1 MAKASFFLK
10 EPTSKSDTLVFLYFN
25 FGSRRLK
32 YSTGEKINPK
42 FWNFE
47 NQRAKETKQ
56 FKEYPEFNARLNDCA
71 EKVRSAYRKI
81 LNDGESVTLFNLRK
95 ELDSTFKKQEKEKKP
110 DLLGFIEKFIK
121 ETTGIRSDN
130 TIKAYQNALN
140 HLKNYC
146 RDKNCKI
153 DFDTIDMAFYNSYT
167 KYLIE
172 DQDLAQNTVGNKI
185 KNLKVFMGE
194 AYERGLHKNLEF
206 RSRKFK
212 KATEETDKIYLNSLE
227 LEMIYKHDFSKDKK
241 LERVRDLFIIGCYTG
256 LRFSDFIQLS
266 KGNIMDDNKVKVRTQ
281 KTKDTVIIP
290 LHPFVREILEKYE
303 WNMPDPITN
312 QKMNKYLK
320 EIGENAKIKG
330 KIQVTITKGGEL
342 KKNIFNKAKLISTH
356 TARRSFASNCYLAG
370 IPAITIMK
378 ITGHKTESSF
388 LRYIRISQEENANK
402 LLDHPFFK

>member
-10 EPTSKSDTLVFLYFN
+10 EPTSKTDTLVFLYFH
-25 FGSRRLK
+25 FGNRRMK

-42 FWNFE
+42 FWNSE
-47 NQRAKETKQ
+47 NQRAKETRL

-81 LNDGESVTLFNLRK
+81 LNDGESVTLSNLRK
-95 ELDSTFKKQEKEKKP
+95 ELDTTYKKQEKQQKL
-110 DLLGFIEKFIK
+110 DLLGFIEMFIK
-121 ETTGIRSDN
+121 ETTGIRSSG

-140 HLKNYC
+140 LLKNYC
-146 RDKNCKI
+146 RDKNCRI
-153 DFDTIDMAFYNSYT
+153 DFDSIDMSFYNSYT

-172 DQDLAQNTVGNKI
+172 DLDLAQNTVGNKI

-194 AYERGLHKNLEF
+194 SYERGLHKNLEF

-212 KATEETDKIYLNSLE
+212 KTTEETDKIYLNLQE
-227 LEMIYKHDFSKDKK
+227 LETIYKHDLTENKK
-241 LERVRDLFIIGCYTG
+241 LERVRDLFIIGCFTG
-256 LRFSDFIQLS
+256 LRFSDFIHLS
-266 KGNIMDDNKVKVRTQ
+266 KENIIDDNKVKIRTQ

-290 LHPFVREILEKYE
+290 LHPYVREILEKYE
-303 WNMPDPITN
+303 WNIPSPISN

-320 EIGENAKIKG
+320 DIGEDAKIKG
-330 KIQVTITKGGEL
+330 KIQVRITKGGEL
-342 KKNIFNKAKLISTH
+342 KKNAYDKFKLISTH
-356 TARRSFASNCYLAG
+356 TARRSFASNLYLAG
-370 IPAITIMK
+370 VPAITIMK

-402 LLDHPFFK
+402 LLNHPFFN

>member
-10 EPTSKSDTLVFLYFN
+10 EPTSKTETLVFLYFN
-25 FGSRRLK
+25 FGSRRMK

-42 FWNFE
+42 FWNSE
-47 NQRAKETKQ
+47 NQRAKETRL
-56 FKEYPEFNARLNDCA
+56 FKEYPEFNARINDCA
-71 EKVRSAYRKI
+71 EKARSAYRKI
-81 LNDGESVTLFNLRK
+81 LNDGESVTLSNLRK
-95 ELDSTFKKQEKEKKP
+95 ELDSTYKKQEKAQKL
-110 DLLGFIEKFIK
+110 DLLGFIERFIK
-121 ETTGIRSDN
+121 ETTGIRSAD
-130 TIKAYQNALN
+130 TTKAYQNTLN

-153 DFDTIDMAFYNSYT
+153 DFDSIDMEFYNSYT

-172 DQDLAQNTVGNKI
+172 DLDLAQNTVGNKI

-194 AYERGLHKNLEF
+194 AYERGLHKNMEF

-212 KATEETDKIYLNSLE
+212 KTTEETDKIYLNMQE
-227 LEMIYKHDFSKDKK
+227 LEMIYKHDLSENKK
-241 LERVRDLFIIGCYTG
+241 LERVRDLFIIGCFTG
-256 LRFSDFIQLS
+256 LRFSDFIQLG
-266 KGNIMDDNKVKVRTQ
+266 KENIIDDNKVKIRTQ

-290 LHPFVREILEKYE
+290 LHPYVREILEKYKWDIPE
-303 WNMPDPITN
+303 PISN

-320 EIGENAKIKG
+320 EIGEGAKIKG

-342 KKNIFNKAKLISTH
+342 KKDTHNKFKLISTH
-356 TARRSFASNCYLAG
+356 TARRSFASNCHLAG

>member
-10 EPTSKSDTLVFLYFN
+10 EPTSKTETLVFLYFN
-25 FGSRRLK
+25 FGNRRMK

-42 FWNFE
+42 FWNHQ
-47 NQRAKETKQ
+47 NQRAKETKL
-56 FKEYPEFNARLNDCA
+56 FKEFPEFNARLNDCA
-71 EKVRSAYRKI
+71 EKARSAYRKI
-81 LNDGESVTLFNLRK
+81 MNDGESVTLSNLRK
-95 ELDSTFKKQEKEKKP
+95 ELDSTYKKQEKSQKL
-110 DLLGFIEKFIK
+110 DLIEFIEMFIK

-130 TIKAYQNALN
+130 TTKAYQNAFN

-153 DFDTIDMAFYNSYT
+153 DFDTINMSFYNSYT

-172 DQDLAQNTVGNKI
+172 DLDLAQNTVGNKI

-212 KATEETDKIYLNSLE
+212 KTTEDTDKIYLNMNELE
-227 LEMIYKHDFSKDKK
+227 LMYKHDLSANKK
-241 LERVRDLFIIGCYTG
+241 YERVRDLFIIGCFTG
-256 LRFSDFIQLS
+256 LRFSDFIQLN
-266 KGNIMDDNKVKVRTQ
+266 KGNIMDDNKVKIRTQ
-281 KTKDTVIIP
+281 KTRDTVIIP
-290 LHPFVREILEKYE
+290 LHPYVREILLKYE
-303 WNMPDPITN
+303 WNIPNPISN
-312 QKMNKYLK
+312 QKMNEYLK
-320 EIGENAKIKG
+320 EIGEDAKIKG

-342 KKNIFNKAKLISTH
+342 KKIAKDKSKLISTH

-402 LLDHPFFK
+402 LLDHPFFN

>member
-10 EPTSKSDTLVFLYFN
+10 EPTSKTDTLVFLYFN
-25 FGSRRLK
+25 FGNRRMK

-42 FWNFE
+42 FWNYE
-47 NQRAKETKQ
+47 NQRAKETRL

-71 EKVRSAYRKI
+71 EKARSAYRKI
-81 LNDGESVTLFNLRK
+81 LNDGESVTLSNLRK
-95 ELDSTFKKQEKEKKP
+95 ELDSTYKKQEKAQKL

-130 TIKAYQNALN
+130 TTKAYQNALN

-153 DFDTIDMAFYNSYT
+153 DFDTIDMSFYNSYT

-172 DQDLAQNTVGNKI
+172 DLDLAQNTVGNKI

-212 KATEETDKIYLNSLE
+212 KATEETDKIYLNVQE
-227 LEMIYKHDFSKDKK
+227 LEMIYKHDLSENKK
-241 LERVRDLFIIGCYTG
+241 LERVRDLFIIGCFTG

-266 KGNIMDDNKVKVRTQ
+266 KENIIEDNKVKIRTQ

-290 LHPFVREILEKYE
+290 LHPYVREILEKYE
-303 WNMPDPITN
+303 WNIPEPITN

-320 EIGENAKIKG
+320 EIGEDAKIKG
-330 KIQVTITKGGEL
+330 KIQVSITKGGEL
-342 KKNIFNKAKLISTH
+342 KKNVHDKFKLISTH

-402 LLDHPFFK
+402 LLNHPFFN